1 MGGRGGFHDFKAAAH
16 SGIILLAGIIRTKVG
31 KQRVSLN
38 EKVSKALEP
47 NYKKEIIDK
56 TTGRKVT
63 IKVETTNSGNGHI
76 ANDILSYRV
85 IGQRRVHELDRL
97 FKESTYFDDKIKLHE
112 RDDNRDHFYYFK
124 HPKKK
129 LYFHVARKVE
139 VKNNGR
145 NRYTYEL
152 YSITKDLGF
161 LNK

>member
-1 MGGRGGFHDFKAAAH
+1 MGGRGAFMDYKSSAS
-16 SGIILLAGIIRTKVG
+16 SGIIILAGIIKTKIG
-31 KQRVSLN
+31 KQRDSLN
-38 EKVSKALEP
+38 EKVSKALDP
-47 NYKKEIIDK
+47 SYKKEIIDK

-85 IGQRRVHELDRL
+85 VGQRIVHELDRL
-97 FKESTYFDDKIKLHE
+97 FKESSYYDDKGKIHS
-112 RDDNRDHFYYFK
+112 RNDNREHFFYFK

-139 VKNNGR
+139 VKRNGR
-145 NRYTYEL
+145 KRYTYEL

-161 LNK
+161 LK